1 MCTGTEHTQGW
12 YKCRY
17 YISIGLCLVQHL
29 SCASYQMYQ
38 TNLTDGSQLSA
49 HPEQKRKIR
58 RKNGA
63 GWSSRSCRSP
73 VCGKKLHPCG
83 RQTSAALCRHR
94 RTQSARAV
102 PFHRSY
108 RNRAVPSVLQKS
120 PANTE
125 TRHPAL
131 PTRDRAP
138 SPSDQP
144 HVDLDVAPTE
154 LRTIGTSDPVYRGHE
169 AVGLALFRAC
179 LPPRLPAAPTA
190 FHR

>member
-1 MCTGTEHTQGW
+1 LRQKVAPLRAADVRCP
-12 YKCRY
+12 
-17 YISIGLCLVQHL
+17 VP
-29 SCASYQMYQ
+29 
-38 TNLTDGSQLSA
+38 SQA
-49 HPEQKRKIR
+49 
-58 RKNGA
+58 N
-63 GWSSRSCRSP
+63 
-73 VCGKKLHPCG
+73 
-83 RQTSAALCRHR
+83 TF
-94 RTQSARAV
+94 ARAV

-108 RNRAVPSVLQKS
+108 TNRAPTPRLDTRLSQHGIGRLLLQTNHMLIWQKVAPLRAAAHLHGSYRDRAVPSVLQKS
-120 PANTE
+120 PANPE

-131 PTRDRAP
+131 PTRDPAP

>member
-1 MCTGTEHTQGW
+1 MVLGEAHAPAVAQFAAKSCTLAGGRRPLPCAVTGEHNLHEQ
-12 YKCRY
+12 CR
-17 YISIGLCLVQHL
+17 SIGL
-29 SCASYQMYQ
+29 
-38 TNLTDGSQLSA
+38 T
-49 HPEQKRKIR
+49 EI
-58 RKNGA
+58 
-63 GWSSRSCRSP
+63 
-73 VCGKKLHPCG
+73 
-83 RQTSAALCRHR
+83 
-94 RTQSARAV
+94 V

-108 RNRAVPSVLQKS
+108 RNRPPTPRLDTRLSQHGIGRLLLQTNHMLIWQKVAPLRAAAHLHGSYRDRAVPSVLQKS
-120 PANTE
+120 PANPE

-179 LPPRLPAAPTA
+179 LPPRLPAAPAA